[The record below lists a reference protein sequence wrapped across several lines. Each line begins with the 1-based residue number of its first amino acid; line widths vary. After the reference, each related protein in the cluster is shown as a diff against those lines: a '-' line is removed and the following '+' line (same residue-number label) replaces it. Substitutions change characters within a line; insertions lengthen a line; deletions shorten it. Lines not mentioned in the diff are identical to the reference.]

1 MIFDEIRLYMFLQN
15 HQMPSASFPSHAKYA
30 EVTTLLVESSSH
42 LIAVCCRGW
51 CLPRQPS
58 TAKHAASLLA
68 HLLMEALLHRPGDG
82 SRSILQVRQGIQLQ
96 VGFVY
101 LALHPVWPL
110 GSASNSLNSS
120 QGHCQVHLPTW
131 CRRIPVSTLIS
142 FPSCFSLQLQHAPNG
157 DHSCT
162 PLTSLNETSFPAF
175 ETFEASLVMNE

>member
-15 HQMPSASFPSHAKYA
+15 HQMPSASFPSRAKYA

-42 LIAVCCRGW
+42 FIAACRGW

-68 HLLMEALLHRPGDG
+68 QPLMEALLHRPGDG
-82 SRSILQVRQGIQLQ
+82 SGSILQVRQGIQLQ

-131 CRRIPVSTLIS
+131 CRSIPVSTLIS
-142 FPSCFSLQLQHAPNG
+142 FLSSFSLPLQHALNKPPNG
-157 DHSCT
+157 DQ
-162 PLTSLNETSFPAF
+162 
-175 ETFEASLVMNE
+175 

>member
-1 MIFDEIRLYMFLQN
+1 MIFGEIRLYIFLQN

-58 TAKHAASLLA
+58 TAKHAASFLA
-68 HLLMEALLHRPGDG
+68 CPLTEALLHRAGHG
-82 SRSILQVRQGIQLQ
+82 SGSILQVRQGVQLQ

-120 QGHCQVHLPTW
+120 QCHCQAHLPTW
-131 CRRIPVSTLIS
+131 CRRIPISTLIS
-142 FPSCFSLQLQHAPNG
+142 FPSGFSLPLQHALNKPLTD
-157 DHSCT
+157 DHSCPP
-162 PLTSLNETSFPAF
+162 PLTSLNET
-175 ETFEASLVMNE
+175 LLCL